1 MTKAKVSLVETKEKE
16 EKVNPKYDGKGYGNK
31 GKSGKGKY
39 SSPYTG
45 KGTGDPQRD
54 AQQKKTDP
62 NACLYCGKHG
72 RWFSWSRHA
81 MTELVLLD

>member
-16 EKVNPKYDGKGYGNK
+16 EKVNPNMMEMATKENLAKG
-31 GKSGKGKY
+31 SIVL
-39 SSPYTG
+39 PTR

-62 NACLYCGKHG
+62 NACL
-72 RWFSWSRHA
+72 
-81 MTELVLLD
+81 